1 MLAFRNNRTMISE
14 TLVIKPQ
21 MEVLP
26 SEQACGDAHRR
37 LLAINDAMAVL
48 GGKWKISLIGTL
60 SFKGKRRFS
69 DLLRDLDG
77 IGPKMLAKELRELEA
92 NRLITRTVRN
102 TRPITVEYEM
112 TSYGH
117 TLSPVICEIVSW
129 GTAHRAHIMKGQGSE
144 APELVRSAL

>member
-1 MLAFRNNRTMISE
+1 MASRS
-14 TLVIKPQ
+14 LVLESKKQ
-21 MEVLP
+21 ATNLP
-26 SEQACGDAHRR
+26 GEQSCGDAHAR

-92 NRLITRTVRN
+92 NQVITRTVKN
-102 TRPITVEYEM
+102 TKPITVEYEM
-112 TSYGH
+112 TSYGM
-117 TLSPVICEIVSW
+117 TLNKVICEIVSW
-129 GTAHRAHIMKGQGSE
+129 GTTHRAHIMKGE
-144 APELVRSAL
+144 PVAETRSMIPIAV

>member
-1 MLAFRNNRTMISE
+1 MASRS
-14 TLVIKPQ
+14 LVLNAQKQ
-21 MEVLP
+21 
-26 SEQACGDAHRR
+26 SGEQCGDAHAR

-92 NRLITRTVRN
+92 NQLITRTVKN
-102 TRPITVEYEM
+102 TKPITVEYEM
-112 TSYGH
+112 TAYGMTLH
-117 TLSPVICEIVSW
+117 TVICEIVSW
-129 GTAHRAHIMKGQGSE
+129 GTSHRAHIMKGEPAGESRPMISM
-144 APELVRSAL
+144 AV

>member
-1 MLAFRNNRTMISE
+1 MATRS
-14 TLVIKPQ
+14 LVLEPKKQALHAPD
-21 MEVLP
+21 
-26 SEQACGDAHRR
+26 EQTCGDAHAR

-92 NRLITRTVRN
+92 NQVITRTVKN
-102 TRPITVEYEM
+102 TKPITVEYEM
-112 TSYGH
+112 TTYGM
-117 TLSPVICEIVSW
+117 TLNQVICEIVSW
-129 GTAHRAHIMKGQGSE
+129 GTAHRAHIMKGEPVGES
-144 APELVRSAL
+144 RSMIPLAV